1 MNAHRQ
7 TSLAPVHP
15 WMARLHGLA
24 DVLWDAVGNFMRNGD
39 ANQAAAIAL
48 YAFLSIIPLFILSVM
63 VAGRVLGAQFEAQTR
78 LTLALESFHPG
89 FSGQLLS
96 QLGRIDEKLRVL
108 GWIGVGTL
116 IWLSSLIF
124 GAMETA
130 LNISFRARTQ
140 RNYIQSKLLAIAMIP
155 LGWGVALTSVL
166 FTTLAALLHQG
177 ALMRYVLPW
186 IASTLFV
193 IAVYRIIPTTRPSL
207 RILATGSLL
216 FAALLEPAKHLF
228 AWYIAHHTGY
238 HEIFGSLETVV
249 VLVIWVF
256 YAALLFLFCA
266 ELMSSYQR
274 RDLLLLEH
282 SLLDGS
288 EQQRADSPRTGRLP
302 YASRNQRLYH
312 KFGRLFPAGATI
324 FSEGSE
330 DREMYFVIAGTIRLE
345 RRSGQTRKLLA
356 EMGPGQYFGEMATL
370 MGLARTATA
379 IATTDCELVIINAA
393 LFQHLLRESERIG
406 LHMLREFSRRMR
418 ETDIAMDTLSRNWT
432 EAAILLHLLR
442 PSSPCHSAE
451 ELAQAT
457 GCALED
463 ALEVLR
469 SFASESIIQMD
480 HKGICLMDPDS
491 AWGRLMNLFGPESR
505 TTHASANST
514 ALATSAE
521 A

>member
-1 MNAHRQ
+1 MNKHRQ
-7 TSLAPVHP
+7 TSLAAVHP
-15 WMARLHGLA
+15 WVARLHGLA
-24 DVLWDAVGNFMRNGD
+24 DVLWNAVSNFMRNGD

-48 YAFLSIIPLFILSVM
+48 YAFLSIIPLFILSVL

-78 LTLALESFHPG
+78 LTLALENFHPG

-130 LNISFRARTQ
+130 LNISFRARVQ
-140 RNYIQSKLLAIAMIP
+140 RNYLHSKLLAIAMIP

-186 IASTLFV
+186 IACTLFV
-193 IAVYRIIPTTRPSL
+193 TAVYRIIPTTRPPM
-207 RILATGSLL
+207 RILITGSLI
-216 FAALLEPAKHLF
+216 FAAMLEPAKHLF
-228 AWYIAHHTGY
+228 AWYIAHHTRY

-274 RDLLLLEH
+274 RDLLLLER
-282 SLLDGS
+282 SLLDGTERRS
-288 EQQRADSPRTGRLP
+288 KGFLP
-302 YASRNQRLYH
+302 HASRNQRLYR
-312 KFGRLFPAGATI
+312 KFGRLFPAGSTI
-324 FSEGSE
+324 FTEGSE

-379 IATTDCELVIINAA
+379 IAATDCELVIINAA
-393 LFQHLLRESERIG
+393 LFQHLLRESEHIG
-406 LHMLREFSRRMR
+406 LHMLREFSRRIR
-418 ETDIAMDTLSRNWT
+418 ETDITMDALSRGWT
-432 EAAILLHLLR
+432 EAAILLNLLR
-442 PSSPCHSAE
+442 PSPVPCSAE
-451 ELAQAT
+451 SIAQST
-457 GCALED
+457 GCPLED
-463 ALEVLR
+463 LHDVMKGFET
-469 SFASESIIQMD
+469 EGIIQLD
-480 HKGICLMDPDS
+480 HKGIFVLDPDR
-491 AWGRLMNLFGPESR
+491 AWQRLMNLFGPRSQ
-505 TTHASANST
+505 TTHASTNS
-514 ALATSAE
+514 AAQASSKE